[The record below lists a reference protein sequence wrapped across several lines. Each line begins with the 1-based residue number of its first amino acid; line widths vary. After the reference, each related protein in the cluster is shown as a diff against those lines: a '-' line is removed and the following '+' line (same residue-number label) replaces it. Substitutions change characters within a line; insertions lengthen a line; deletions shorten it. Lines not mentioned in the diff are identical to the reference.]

1 MAQEQLSIPTKIANQ
16 ERLLCRAKVDSD
28 FTRTEAASGTP
39 EERKELREVIDIVI
53 KANVMQTAETE
64 LFEYRGFKILL
75 PAGMKEDSP
84 YVWLE
89 RRGKYYVELGNSPLG
104 YFVRID
110 NFIDGLD
117 KHYAKLTD
125 EYEKLLARQD
135 FIEDAL
141 KEADPY
147 SDKIDELTERLA
159 ELDEKLGVKKK

>member
-1 MAQEQLSIPTKIANQ
+1 
-16 ERLLCRAKVDSD
+16 
-28 FTRTEAASGTP
+28 
-39 EERKELREVIDIVI
+39 
-53 KANVMQTAETE
+53 MQTAETE

-110 NFIDGLD
+110 NFIDSLD

-135 FIEDAL
+135 FIADAL
-141 KEADPY
+141 KESDPY
-147 SDKIDELTERLA
+147 AEKIEELEIKLA
-159 ELDEKLGVKKK
+159 ELDEQLGVKKK